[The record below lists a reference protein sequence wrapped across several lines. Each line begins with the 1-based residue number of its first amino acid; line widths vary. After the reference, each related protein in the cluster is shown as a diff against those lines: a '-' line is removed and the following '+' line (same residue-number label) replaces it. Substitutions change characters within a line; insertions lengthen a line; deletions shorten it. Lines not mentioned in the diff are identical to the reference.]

1 MYVVLACLA
10 VTFFSSGCSVA
21 LPFEVREVKEI
32 LVCHRHLTR
41 EREEGSDAARVEVLV
56 GFTTSY
62 EYNPSER
69 RK

>member
-1 MYVVLACLA
+1 MLACLA
-10 VTFFSSGCSVA
+10 VTFSSGCSVA

-41 EREEGSDAARVEVLV
+41 ERESGKEGSDAARVEVLV